1 MELTIADTRIKSLVL
16 FTDMVTG
23 RRLLLQEDFLQ

>member
-23 RRLLLQEDFLQ
+23 RLSLLQEDFFQ

>member
-23 RRLLLQEDFLQ
+23 RRSLLQEDLLQ